1 MSTTTHA
8 AGASGDGHGS
18 DAAPPD
24 ADAAAALRERG
35 VDLDAVAA
43 LADRLDVNALVEQFA
58 GMDEADVAAA
68 QKALAGATRKATGR
82 GGDYAPPEPNG
93 DYYDIEGLITGEQHR
108 KMTELRRFME
118 AEVEPVINDAWL
130 GDRTPL
136 EVLVPGFRKL
146 DLLTPIYGEDLETRR
161 PNGSVMEGLLTME
174 IARVDVSTATFFGVH
189 SGLAMQSV
197 LVCGS
202 EEQKAEWL
210 PKMRAWDVIGAFGL
224 TEPHVGSAIAG
235 GVQTTA
241 RREGDEWVL
250 NGQKKWIGNS
260 TFADLVV
267 IWAVD
272 EADGQVKGFIV
283 RDPQENDGYSVEKIR
298 GKVALRAVE
307 NGQITLTNC
316 RVPESDRLQEAHSFR
331 DVAEVLKLT
340 RAGVAWQAVGCA
352 MGAYERSQRYAT
364 TRMQFGKPIASF
376 QLIQDKLVHMLGNVT
391 ALQTMCLRLSQL
403 QDAGEMSDAQASLA
417 KVFTAARCREVVAL
431 ARDLHGGN
439 GILLENH
446 VARYFCDTEAI
457 YSYEGTN
464 EINSL
469 IVGRAVTGLGAFV

>member
-1 MSTTTHA
+1 MNAPTHA
-8 AGASGDGHGS
+8 PTGSQGDGHAE
-18 DAAPPD
+18 DAAP
-24 ADAAAALRERG
+24 ADALDRLRQRG

-43 LADRLDVNALVEQFA
+43 LADRLDVNALVRQFA
-58 GMDEADVAAA
+58 GMDEASVARA
-68 QKALAGATRKATGR
+68 QRTMAAGAGR
-82 GGDYAPPEPNG
+82 PAYEPPAANG
-93 DYYDIEGLITGEQHR
+93 DFFDIEGLLTDEECEAMR
-108 KMTELRRFME
+108 RVRRFME
-118 AEVEPVINDAWL
+118 DEVEPVINDAWL
-130 GDRTPL
+130 GDRTPRD
-136 EVLVPGFRKL
+136 VLVPGFRRL
-146 DLLTPIYGEDLETRR
+146 DLLDLIYGEDLGTRQ
-161 PNGSVMEGLLTME
+161 PNGSVLEGLVTME

-189 SGLAMQSV
+189 SGLAMQSI

-210 PKMRAWDVIGAFGL
+210 PQMRAWTTIGAFAL

-250 NGQKKWIGNS
+250 NGQKKWIGNA

-267 IWAVD
+267 VWAAD

-283 RDPQENDGYSVEKIR
+283 RPHENPGYSVEKIR

-307 NGQITLTNC
+307 NGLVTLTDC
-316 RVPESDRLQEAHSFR
+316 RVPESDRLQKATSFR
-331 DVAEVLKLT
+331 EVAEVLKLT

-352 MGAYERSQRYAT
+352 MGAYERSQKYAT
-364 TRMQFGKPIASF
+364 TRMQFGKPIAQF

-403 QDAGEMSDAQASLA
+403 QDAGQMTDAQASLA
-417 KVFTAARCREVVAL
+417 KVYTAARCRDVVAL

-469 IVGRAVTGLGAFV
+469 IVGRHVTGLGAFV

>member
-1 MSTTTHA
+1 MDPEVSSPDHA
-8 AGASGDGHGS
+8 GDGAPAHS
-18 DAAPPD
+18 EALASLDA
-24 ADAAAALRERG
+24 RG
-35 VDLDAVAA
+35 VDLDRLAA
-43 LADRLDVNALVEQFA
+43 AFGQ
-58 GMDEADVAAA
+58 MDEATVAASMKGLERA
-68 QKALAGATRKATGR
+68 AAGRTPFE
-82 GGDYAPPEPNG
+82 PPAPNG
-93 DYYDIEGLITGEQHR
+93 DFFDIDGLISDAQR
-108 KMTELRRFME
+108 QKMAELRQFME
-118 AEVEPVINDAWL
+118 DEVEPVINDAWL

-136 EVLVPGFRKL
+136 DVLVPGFRKL
-146 DLLTPIYGEDLETRR
+146 DLLTAIYGEDLETRE

-189 SGLAMQSV
+189 SGLAMQSL

-202 EEQKAEWL
+202 DEQKAEWL
-210 PKMRAWDVIGAFGL
+210 PKMRAWETIGAFGL
-224 TEPHVGSAIAG
+224 TEPNVGSAIAG
-235 GVQTTA
+235 GVTTTA
-241 RREGDEWVL
+241 RREGDAWVL
-250 NGQKKWIGNS
+250 NGQKKWIGNA
-260 TFADLVV
+260 TFADVVV
-267 IWAVD
+267 IWARD
-272 EADGQVKGFIV
+272 EADGEVKGFLV
-283 RDPQENDGYSVEKIR
+283 RDPQENPGYSVEKIR
-298 GKVALRAVE
+298 GKIALRAVE
-307 NGQITLTNC
+307 NGLITLEDC
-316 RVPESDRLQEAHSFR
+316 RVPESDRLQEAHSFK

-364 TRMQFGKPIASF
+364 TRMQFGRPIAQF

-403 QDAGEMSDAQASLA
+403 QDAGEMTDAQASLA
-417 KVFTAARCREVVAL
+417 KVYTAARCRDVVAL

>member
-1 MSTTTHA
+1 M
-8 AGASGDGHGS
+8 
-18 DAAPPD
+18 DAPTAQPDSARNGTVPEAPSSE
-24 ADAAAALRERG
+24 ALAALADKG
-35 VDLDAVAA
+35 VDLDRLAKSYATLDEAAVARSYRA
-43 LADRLDVNALVEQFA
+43 VERS
-58 GMDEADVAAA
+58 AASA
-68 QKALAGATRKATGR
+68 
-82 GGDYAPPEPNG
+82 YEPPEPNG
-93 DYYDIEGLITGEQHR
+93 DYFDIDGLISEEQR
-108 KMTELRRFME
+108 AKMAELRTFME
-118 AEVEPVINDAWL
+118 EEVEPVINDAWL

-136 EVLVPGFRKL
+136 DVLVPGFKRL
-146 DLLTPIYGEDLETRR
+146 DLLTPIYGEDLETRQ

-189 SGLAMQSV
+189 SGLAMQSI

-202 EEQKAEWL
+202 DDQKAEWL
-210 PKMRAWDVIGAFGL
+210 PKMRAWEVIGAFGL
-224 TEPHVGSAIAG
+224 TEPEVGSAIAG
-235 GVQTTA
+235 GVTTTA
-241 RREGDEWVL
+241 RRDGDEWVL

-267 IWAVD
+267 IWARD
-272 EADGQVKGFIV
+272 EADNQVKGFIV
-283 RDPQENDGYSVEKIR
+283 RPKDNPGYAVEKIR

-307 NGQITLTNC
+307 NGLITLTDC
-316 RVPESDRLQEAHSFR
+316 RVPEADRLQKANSFK

-364 TRMQFGKPIASF
+364 RRGQFGQPIASY

-403 QDAGEMSDAQASLA
+403 QDAGEMTDAQASLA
-417 KVFTAARCREVVAL
+417 KVYTAARCRDVVAL

>member
-1 MSTTTHA
+1 MDTPDTTSMT
-8 AGASGDGHGS
+8 AGGDGAPSTS
-18 DAAPPD
+18 DAL
-24 ADAAAALRERG
+24 AALQAKG
-35 VDLDAVAA
+35 VDLDRLVAA
-43 LADRLDVNALVEQFA
+43 YS
-58 GMDEADVAAA
+58 GMDEATVATSYDTLERAA
-68 QKALAGATRKATGR
+68 RPRKKREYT
-82 GGDYAPPEPNG
+82 PPAPNG
-93 DYYDIEGLITGEQHR
+93 DFYDIDGMITEEQR
-108 KMTELRRFME
+108 QKMAELRTFME
-118 AEVEPVINDAWL
+118 DEVQPVINDAWL

-146 DLLTPIYGEDLETRR
+146 DLLTPIYGEDLETRE

-189 SGLAMQSV
+189 SGLAMQSL

-210 PKMRAWDVIGAFGL
+210 PQMRSWDKIGAFGL
-224 TEPHVGSAIAG
+224 TEPHVGSAISR

-241 RREGDEWVL
+241 RREGDTWIL

-267 IWAVD
+267 IWAKD
-272 EADGQVKGFIV
+272 EADDQVKGFVV

-307 NGQITLTNC
+307 NGLITLENC
-316 RVPESDRLQEAHSFR
+316 RVPESDRLQEAHSFK

-340 RAGVAWQAVGCA
+340 RAGVAWQGVGCA
-352 MGAYERSQRYAT
+352 MGAYERSQQYAT
-364 TRMQFGKPIASF
+364 TRMQFGGPIARF
-376 QLIQDKLVHMLGNVT
+376 QLIQDKLVHMLGSVT
-391 ALQTMCLRLSQL
+391 AMQTMCLRLSQL
-403 QDAGEMSDAQASLA
+403 QDAGEMTDAQASLA
-417 KVFTAARCREVVAL
+417 KVYTAARCRDTVAL

-469 IVGRAVTGLGAFV
+469 IVGRDVTGLGAFV

>member
-1 MSTTTHA
+1 MASTVSTPT
-8 AGASGDGHGS
+8 ASGDGAS
-18 DAAPPD
+18 APTD
-24 ADAAAALRERG
+24 VSAESAEALAALAASG
-35 VDLDAVAA
+35 VDLDRLAA
-43 LADRLDVNALVEQFA
+43 AFGQ
-58 GMDEADVAAA
+58 MDEATVAAPGKGLETA
-68 QKALAGATRKATGR
+68 ASGR
-82 GGDYAPPEPNG
+82 RRYEPPAPDGDFF
-93 DYYDIEGLITGEQHR
+93 DIDGLISEAQR
-108 KMTELRRFME
+108 AKMAELRRFME
-118 AEVEPVINDAWL
+118 DEVEPVINDAWL

-136 EVLVPGFRKL
+136 DVLVPGFRKL
-146 DLLTPIYGEDLETRR
+146 DLLTAIYGEDLETRE

-224 TEPHVGSAIAG
+224 TEPEVGSAIAG
-235 GVQTTA
+235 GVTTTA

-250 NGQKKWIGNS
+250 NGQKKWIGNA
-260 TFADLVV
+260 TFADVVV
-267 IWAVD
+267 IWARD
-272 EADGQVKGFIV
+272 EADGQVKGFLV
-283 RDPQENDGYSVEKIR
+283 QPEKHEGYTVEKIR
-298 GKVALRAVE
+298 GKIALRAVE
-307 NGQITLTNC
+307 NGLITLTDC
-316 RVPESDRLQEAHSFR
+316 RVPEADRLQKAESFAQ
-331 DVAEVLKLT
+331 VAEVLKLT

-352 MGAYERSQRYAT
+352 MGAYERSQKYAT
-364 TRMQFGKPIASF
+364 TRGQFGKPIASF

-403 QDAGEMSDAQASLA
+403 QDAGVMTDAQASLA
-417 KVFTAARCREVVAL
+417 KVYTAARCRDVVAL

-439 GILLENH
+439 GILIDNH
-446 VARYFCDTEAI
+446 VARAFADTEAI

-469 IVGRAVTGLGAFV
+469 IVGRHVTGLGAFV

>member
-1 MSTTTHA
+1 MDTVPTLT
-8 AGASGDGHGS
+8 S
-18 DAAPPD
+18 DALTLLQD
-24 ADAAAALRERG
+24 KG
-35 VDLDAVAA
+35 VDLDRLAA
-43 LADRLDVNALVEQFA
+43 AYGQ
-58 GMDEADVAAA
+58 MDEASVARSYGLLERPARKEVAAP
-68 QKALAGATRKATGR
+68 
-82 GGDYAPPEPNG
+82 DPNG
-93 DYYDIEGLITGEQHR
+93 DFFDIDGLITETQR
-108 KMTELRRFME
+108 ETMRRVRHFME
-118 AEVEPVINDAWL
+118 TEVQPVINDFWL
-130 GDRTPL
+130 RDTTPL
-136 EVLVPGFRKL
+136 DVLRKGFAELDVL
-146 DLLTPIYGEDLETRR
+146 DLIYGEDLGTRE
-161 PNGSVMEGLLTME
+161 PNGSVLEGLLTME

-189 SGLAMQSV
+189 SGLAMQSL

-210 PKMRAWDVIGAFGL
+210 PTMRSWETIGAFGL
-224 TEPHVGSAIAG
+224 TEPNVGSAIAG
-235 GVQTTA
+235 GVTTTA
-241 RREGDEWVL
+241 RRDGSDWVL
-250 NGQKKWIGNS
+250 NGQKKWIGNA
-260 TFADLVV
+260 TFADLVI
-267 IWAVD
+267 IWARD
-272 EADGQVKGFIV
+272 EADGEVKGFIV
-283 RDPQENDGYSVEKIR
+283 RPKENPGYAVEKIR

-307 NGQITLTNC
+307 NGLITLTDC
-316 RVPESDRLQEAHSFR
+316 RVPESDRLQRANSFK

-352 MGAYERSQRYAT
+352 MGAFEKSQRYAT
-364 TRMQFGKPIASF
+364 TRLQFGKPIAQF

-417 KVFTAARCREVVAL
+417 KVYTAARCRDVVAL

-469 IVGRAVTGLGAFV
+469 IVGRAVTGMGAFV

>member
-1 MSTTTHA
+1 MEAPTQDIPTT
-8 AGASGDGHGS
+8 S
-18 DAAPPD
+18 DAFSRL
-24 ADAAAALRERG
+24 AARG
-35 VDLDAVAA
+35 VDIERLAA
-43 LADRLDVNALVEQFA
+43 AYD
-58 GMDEADVAAA
+58 GMDEAQVARSYRTLE
-68 QKALAGATRKATGR
+68 KGASGTT
-82 GGDYAPPEPNG
+82 YTPPEANG
-93 DYYDIEGLITGEQHR
+93 DYYDIEGLISEAHLE
-108 KMTELRRFME
+108 KMGELRAFME
-118 AEVEPVINDAWL
+118 GEVEPIINDYWL
-130 GDRTPL
+130 RDSTPVDL
-136 EVLVPGFRKL
+136 LRDGFRKL
-146 DLLTPIYGEDLETRR
+146 DLLTPVYGETLDSRE

-174 IARVDVSTATFFGVH
+174 LARVDVSTATFFGVH
-189 SGLAMQSV
+189 SGLAMQSL

-202 EEQKAEWL
+202 DEQKEEWL
-210 PKMRAWDVIGAFGL
+210 PRMRNWDVIGAFGL

-235 GVQTTA
+235 GVTTTA

-267 IWAVD
+267 IWARD
-272 EADGQVKGFIV
+272 EADNQVKGFIV
-283 RDPQENDGYSVEKIR
+283 RPETNPGYAVEKIR

-307 NGQITLTNC
+307 NGLITLTDC
-316 RVPESDRLQEAHSFR
+316 VVPESDRLQKANDFR

-352 MGAYERSQRYAT
+352 MGAYEKSLAYAT

-376 QLIQDKLVHMLGNVT
+376 QLIQEKLVQMLGNVT
-391 ALQTMCLRLSQL
+391 ALQSMCLRLSQL
-403 QDAGEMSDAQASLA
+403 QDQGRMTDAQASLA
-417 KVFTAARCREVVAL
+417 KVYTASRCRDVVAL

-464 EINSL
+464 EVNSL
-469 IVGRAVTGLGAFV
+469 IVGREVTGISAFV

>member
-1 MSTTTHA
+1 MDAPPTSLHR
-8 AGASGDGHGS
+8 SGDGAPS
-18 DAAPPD
+18 DVSQD
-24 ADAAAALRERG
+24 ALAALAAKG
-35 VDLDAVAA
+35 VDLDRLAA
-43 LADRLDVNALVEQFA
+43 AYGA
-58 GMDEADVAAA
+58 MDEAAIARSYTS
-68 QKALAGATRKATGR
+68 LERAGRQTDA
-82 GGDYAPPEPNG
+82 YAPPTPNG
-93 DYYDIEGLITGEQHR
+93 DYFDIDALISDGQRH
-108 KMTELRRFME
+108 KMAELRTFME
-118 AEVEPVINDAWL
+118 DEVEPVINEAWL
-130 GDRTPL
+130 GDRTPRD
-136 EVLVPGFRKL
+136 VLVPGFRRL
-146 DLLTPIYGEDLETRR
+146 DLLTAIYGEDLTTRE

-210 PKMRAWDVIGAFGL
+210 PKMRSWEAIGAFGL
-224 TEPHVGSAIAG
+224 TEPHVGSAISG

-241 RREGDEWVL
+241 RREGDTWVL

-260 TFADLVV
+260 TFADMVV
-267 IWAVD
+267 IWARD
-272 EADGQVKGFIV
+272 ESDDQVKGFIV
-283 RDPQENDGYSVEKIR
+283 RDPSENEGYSVEKIR

-307 NGQITLTNC
+307 NGLITLDEC
-316 RVPESDRLQEAHSFR
+316 RVPESDRLQKAHSFK

-352 MGAYERSQRYAT
+352 MGAYERSVRYAT

-403 QDAGEMSDAQASLA
+403 QDAGEMTDAQASLA
-417 KVFTAARCREVVAL
+417 KVYTAARCRDVVAL

>member
-1 MSTTTHA
+1 MSDTNGTPA
-8 AGASGDGHGS
+8 LS
-18 DAAPPD
+18 DAVQQLQD
-24 ADAAAALRERG
+24 RG
-35 VDLDAVAA
+35 VDLDK
-43 LADRLDVNALVEQFA
+43 LAEAYA
-58 GMDEADVAAA
+58 GMDEAAVA
-68 QKALAGATRKATGR
+68 KSYGALARSGR
-82 GGDYAPPEPNG
+82 PSRPYEPPPSDGDFF
-93 DYYDIEGLITGEQHR
+93 DIDGLITEEQR
-108 KMTELRRFME
+108 QKMAELRQFME
-118 AEVEPVINDAWL
+118 TEVEPVINDHWL
-130 GDRTPL
+130 RDSTPR
-136 EVLVPGFRKL
+136 EVLIPGFRKL
-146 DLLTPIYGEDLETRR
+146 DLLTPIYGEDLTSRE

-189 SGLAMQSV
+189 SGLAMQSL

-210 PKMRAWDVIGAFGL
+210 PAMRSWDKIGAFGL
-224 TEPHVGSAIAG
+224 TEPEVGSAISR

-250 NGQKKWIGNS
+250 NGQKKWIGNA

-267 IWAVD
+267 IWARD
-272 EADGQVKGFIV
+272 EADDQVKGFIV
-283 RDPQENDGYSVEKIR
+283 RAQENPGYSVEKIR

-307 NGQITLTNC
+307 NGLITLTDC
-316 RVPESDRLQEAHSFR
+316 RVPESDRLQNANSFR

-364 TRMQFGKPIASF
+364 TRGQFGRPIASY

-403 QDAGEMSDAQASLA
+403 QDEGRMTDAQASLA
-417 KVFTAARCREVVAL
+417 KVYTAARCRDVVAL

-469 IVGRAVTGLGAFV
+469 IVGREVTGLGAFV

>member
-1 MSTTTHA
+1 MLRQ
-8 AGASGDGHGS
+8 HGPLNGVNLWPDALAPMDTAPAPTDS
-18 DAAPPD
+18 SRNGTSLDAATSE
-24 ADAAAALRERG
+24 ALVALAEKG
-35 VDLDAVAA
+35 VDLQRLAASYDGLDEAAVARSYKVLEGA
-43 LADRLDVNALVEQFA
+43 ARPAY
-58 GMDEADVAAA
+58 EA
-68 QKALAGATRKATGR
+68 
-82 GGDYAPPEPNG
+82 PEPNG
-93 DYYDIEGLITGEQHR
+93 DYFDIDGLISEEQR
-108 KMTELRRFME
+108 GKMAELRRFME
-118 AEVEPVINDAWL
+118 DEVEPVINDFWL
-130 GDRTPL
+130 RDSTPL
-136 EVLVPGFRKL
+136 DVLRDGFRRL
-146 DLLTPIYGEDLETRR
+146 DLLTPIYGEDLTIRE
-161 PNGSVMEGLLTME
+161 PNGSVLEGLLTME

-189 SGLAMQSV
+189 SGLAMQSL

-224 TEPHVGSAIAG
+224 TEPEVGSAIAG
-235 GVQTTA
+235 GVTTTA
-241 RREGDEWVL
+241 RRDGDAWVL
-250 NGQKKWIGNS
+250 NGQKKWIGNA

-267 IWAVD
+267 IWARD

-283 RDPQENDGYSVEKIR
+283 RAKENPGYSVEKIR

-307 NGQITLTNC
+307 NGLITLADC
-316 RVPESDRLQEAHSFR
+316 RVPEADRLQNARSFK

-352 MGAYERSQRYAT
+352 MGAYERSQRYAAR
-364 TRMQFGKPIASF
+364 RMQFGKPLASY

-403 QDAGEMSDAQASLA
+403 QDAGQMTDAQASLA
-417 KVFTAARCREVVAL
+417 KVYTAARCRDVVAL

>member
-1 MSTTTHA
+1 MEAPPQAHD
-8 AGASGDGHGS
+8 GAEGDGHAAE
-18 DAAPPD
+18 AAPSGALD
-24 ADAAAALRERG
+24 RLRERG

-43 LADRLDVNALVEQFA
+43 LADRLDVNALVQQFA
-58 GMDEADVAAA
+58 GMDEASVARA
-68 QKALAGATRKATGR
+68 QRSLAGAERQP
-82 GGDYAPPEPNG
+82 YEPPSANG
-93 DYYDIEGLITGEQHR
+93 DFFDIEGLLTDAECEA
-108 KMTELRRFME
+108 MRRVRQFME
-118 AEVEPVINDAWL
+118 GEVEPIINDHWL
-130 GDRTPL
+130 RDSTPL
-136 EVLVPGFRKL
+136 DVLKDGFRRL
-146 DLLTPIYGEDLETRR
+146 DLLTLIYGEDLGTRNA
-161 PNGSVMEGLLTME
+161 NGSVLEGLITME
-174 IARVDVSTATFFGVH
+174 LARVDVSTATFFGVH
-189 SGLAMQSV
+189 SGLAMQSL

-210 PKMRAWDVIGAFGL
+210 PQMRSMDRIGAFGL

-241 RREGDEWVL
+241 RRDGDGWVL
-250 NGQKKWIGNS
+250 NGQKKWIGNA

-267 IWAVD
+267 IWARD
-272 EADGQVKGFIV
+272 EGDGQVKGFLL
-283 RDPQENDGYSVEKIR
+283 RAKENPGYSVEKIR

-307 NGQITLTNC
+307 NGLVTLEDC
-316 RVPESDRLQEAHSFR
+316 RVPESDRLQKATSFR
-331 DVAEVLKLT
+331 EVAEVLKLT

-352 MGAYERSQRYAT
+352 MGAYERSQRYAA

-403 QDAGEMSDAQASLA
+403 QDAGVMTDAQASLA
-417 KVFTAARCREVVAL
+417 KVYTAARCRDVVAL

-469 IVGRAVTGLGAFV
+469 IVGRHVTGLGAFV

>member
-1 MSTTTHA
+1 MEPA
-8 AGASGDGHGS
+8 VQS
-18 DAAPPD
+18 DALD
-24 ADAAAALRERG
+24 RLAARG
-35 VDLDAVAA
+35 VDLDRLAA
-43 LADRLDVNALVEQFA
+43 AYD
-58 GMDEADVAAA
+58 GMDEAAIARSYR
-68 QKALAGATRKATGR
+68 ALENGASGEA
-82 GGDYAPPEPNG
+82 YAPPEANG
-93 DYYDIEGLITGEQHR
+93 DFYDIEGLISEAHLQ
-108 KMTELRRFME
+108 KMAEVRAFME
-118 AEVEPVINDAWL
+118 GEVEPIINDYWL
-130 GDRTPL
+130 GDKTPVD
-136 EVLVPGFRKL
+136 VLREGFRTL
-146 DLLTPIYGEDLETRR
+146 DLLTPVYGENLSTRE

-189 SGLAMQSV
+189 SGLAMQSI

-210 PKMRAWDVIGAFGL
+210 PKMRNWDVIGAFGL
-224 TEPHVGSAIAG
+224 TEPNVGSAIAG
-235 GVQTTA
+235 GVTTTA

-260 TFADLVV
+260 TFADMVV
-267 IWAVD
+267 IWARD
-272 EADGQVKGFIV
+272 EDDGQVKGFVV
-283 RDPQENDGYSVEKIR
+283 RPAENPGYAVEKIR

-307 NGQITLTNC
+307 NGLITLTEC
-316 RVPESDRLQEAHSFR
+316 RVPESDRLQNARSFR
-331 DVAEVLKLT
+331 DVATVLRLT

-364 TRMQFGKPIASF
+364 TRMQFGRPIASF

-391 ALQTMCLRLSQL
+391 ALQSMCLRLSQL
-403 QDAGEMSDAQASLA
+403 QDQGRMTDAQASLA
-417 KVFTAARCREVVAL
+417 KVYTAARCRDVVAL

-464 EINSL
+464 EVNSL
-469 IVGRAVTGLGAFV
+469 IVGREVTGLSAFV

>member
-1 MSTTTHA
+1 MASTPPTNGHA
-8 AGASGDGHGS
+8 TA
-18 DAAPPD
+18 PD
-24 ADAAAALRERG
+24 ALAALTERG
-35 VDLDAVAA
+35 VDLDR
-43 LADRLDVNALVEQFA
+43 LATVYA
-58 GMDEADVAAA
+58 GMDEAAVARSYGV
-68 QKALAGATRKATGR
+68 LERSGAPIGP
-82 GGDYAPPEPNG
+82 YEPPPSNG
-93 DYYDIEGLITGEQHR
+93 DFFDIDGLLTDAEGEAMR
-108 KMTELRRFME
+108 RVRRFME
-118 AEVEPVINDAWL
+118 EEVEPVINDYWL
-130 GDRTPL
+130 RDTTPL
-136 EVLVPGFRKL
+136 DLLREGFRRL
-146 DLLTPIYGEDLETRR
+146 DLLTLIYGEDLSTRN
-161 PNGSVMEGLLTME
+161 PNGSVLEGLVTME

-189 SGLAMQSV
+189 SGLAMQSL

-210 PKMRAWDVIGAFGL
+210 PAMRAMEKIGAFGL

-250 NGQKKWIGNS
+250 NGQKKWIGNA
-260 TFADLVV
+260 TFADVIVV
-267 IWAVD
+267 WARD
-272 EADGQVKGFIV
+272 EADGAVKGFLV
-283 RDPQENDGYSVEKIR
+283 RPKENPGYGVEKIR

-307 NGQITLTNC
+307 NGLVTLTDC
-316 RVPESDRLQEAHSFR
+316 RVPESDRLQYANSFR
-331 DVAEVLKLT
+331 DTAEVLKLT

-364 TRMQFGKPIASF
+364 TRLQFGRPIASF
-376 QLIQDKLVHMLGNVT
+376 QLIQEKLVHMLGNVT
-391 ALQTMCLRLSQL
+391 AMQSMCLRLSQL
-403 QDAGEMSDAQASLA
+403 QDAGRMTDAQASLA
-417 KVFTAARCREVVAL
+417 KVFTAARCRDTVAL

-446 VARYFCDTEAI
+446 VARAFCDTEAI

>member
-1 MSTTTHA
+1 MISTSNGTA
-8 AGASGDGHGS
+8 PDR
-18 DAAPPD
+18 AAPE
-24 ADAAAALRERG
+24 ALAALEARG
-35 VDLDAVAA
+35 VDLARLAAAYDGLDEAAVARSYQV
-43 LADRLDVNALVEQFA
+43 LERA
-58 GMDEADVAAA
+58 GQTRAPYEAPAS
-68 QKALAGATRKATGR
+68 
-82 GGDYAPPEPNG
+82 NG
-93 DYYDIEGLITGEQHR
+93 DFFDIKGLLSAEECEA
-108 KMTELRRFME
+108 MRRVRAFME
-118 AEVEPVINDAWL
+118 DEIEPVINDYWL
-130 GDRTPL
+130 RDTTPIDL
-136 EVLVPGFRKL
+136 LKDGFRRL
-146 DLLTPIYGEDLETRR
+146 DLLTLIYGEDLSTRNR
-161 PNGSVMEGLLTME
+161 NGSVLEGLITME

-189 SGLAMQSV
+189 SGLAMQSL

-210 PKMRAWDVIGAFGL
+210 PPMRNMDKIGAFGL
-224 TEPHVGSAIAG
+224 TEPEVGSAIAG
-235 GVQTTA
+235 GVTTTA
-241 RREGDEWVL
+241 RRDGDSWIL
-250 NGQKKWIGNS
+250 NGQKKWIGNA

-267 IWAVD
+267 IWARD

-283 RDPQENDGYSVEKIR
+283 RPKENPGYAVEKIR

-307 NGQITLTNC
+307 NGLITLTDC
-316 RVPESDRLQEAHSFR
+316 RVPESDRLQKAESFQQ
-331 DVAEVLKLT
+331 VAEVLKLT

-352 MGAYERSQRYAT
+352 MGAYEKSQRYAT
-364 TRMQFGKPIASF
+364 TRLQFGKPIAQF

-403 QDAGEMSDAQASLA
+403 QDAGSMTDAQASLA
-417 KVFTAARCREVVAL
+417 KVYTAARCRDVVAL

>member
-1 MSTTTHA
+1 MDSSPTTLDP
-8 AGASGDGHGS
+8 ASNGT
-18 DAAPPD
+18 APH
-24 ADAAAALRERG
+24 ADALAALAAKG
-35 VDLDAVAA
+35 VDLNR
-43 LADRLDVNALVEQFA
+43 LAEAYS
-58 GMDEADVAAA
+58 GMDEAAVARSYKSLERSGRQRDV
-68 QKALAGATRKATGR
+68 
-82 GGDYAPPEPNG
+82 YEPPTPNG
-93 DYYDIEGLITGEQHR
+93 DYFDIDALITEEQR
-108 KMTELRRFME
+108 QKMAELRVFME
-118 AEVEPVINDAWL
+118 TEVEPVINEAWL
-130 GDRTPL
+130 GDRTPRD
-136 EVLVPGFRKL
+136 VLIPGFRKL
-146 DLLTPIYGEDLETRR
+146 DLLTPIYGEDLETRE

-189 SGLAMQSV
+189 SGLAMKSI

-202 EEQKAEWL
+202 DEQKAEWL
-210 PKMRAWDVIGAFGL
+210 PKMRSWDLIGAFGL

-241 RREGDEWVL
+241 RREGDTWIL

-260 TFADLVV
+260 TFADMVV
-267 IWAVD
+267 IWARD
-272 EADGQVKGFIV
+272 EADDQVKGFIV
-283 RDPQENDGYSVEKIR
+283 RPESNPGYAVEKIR

-307 NGQITLTNC
+307 NGLITLTDC
-316 RVPESDRLQEAHSFR
+316 RVPESDRLQNANSFK

-352 MGAYERSQRYAT
+352 MGAYERSVRYAT
-364 TRMQFGKPIASF
+364 TRMQFGKPIAHF

-403 QDAGEMSDAQASLA
+403 QDAGEMTDAQASLA
-417 KVFTAARCREVVAL
+417 KVYTAARCRDVVAL